1 MTDNVV
7 NLFHLNQ
14 KKTFTEDEAMELINY
29 LLPITSKA
37 KNKIN
42 GLKAQQ
48 QHFQNVPNQARALE
62 NRVNQEVQIW
72 SEKVRRLGG
81 SPTALYEVEIPSSQG
96 HYTWTFPEAELK

>member
-14 KKTFTEDEAMELINY
+14 KKTFTEDEALDLINY
-29 LLPITSKA
+29 LLPVTSKS

-48 QHFQNVPNQARALE
+48 QHFQNIPNQAKALE
-62 NRVNQEVQIW
+62 DRINQEVQTW

-81 SPTALYEVEIPSSQG
+81 TPTALYEVEIPGQNQLF
-96 HYTWTFPEAELK
+96 TWVYPQATLS